1 MHSWAHC
8 RAALHGL
15 RCSSAAAS
23 LGPCRKIM
31 CRVDGKRKK
40 IHPHWIW
47 PSWHL
52 AYPKKPAIFFTF
64 LQEFLKKNTLIAS
77 AYLVPHNNQRFLQSE
92 SFRPLFLKIKRLI
105 WTDIR
110 PILLADIQPAHSVS
124 GQLPDMEGPNIM
136 PAGYPVLPK
145 LKHSLARRFSSKI
158 NYLWKIGEFCDG
170 IFSLSTNSIWSRRG
184 NMVTTS
190 LCSKCWKSTVQ

>member
-1 MHSWAHC
+1 MSFFSRTLCYDGDNVSEENIRQKCIRGATVGQPCMACDVHRQLPA
-8 RAALHGL
+8 
-15 RCSSAAAS
+15 
-23 LGPCRKIM
+23 LGPA
-31 CRVDGKRKK
+31 GKSCAELTEKGKK
-40 IHPHWIW
+40 YILIGSGRPDIW
-47 PSWHL
+47 LILKSRL
-52 AYPKKPAIFFTF
+52 FFFTF

-77 AYLVPHNNQRFLQSE
+77 AYFVPHNNQRFLQSE

-158 NYLWKIGEFCDG
+158 NY
-170 IFSLSTNSIWSRRG
+170 
-184 NMVTTS
+184 
-190 LCSKCWKSTVQ
+190 